1 MKIITSAEFH
11 NPNAFA
17 SWNYEDCY
25 VSDICVKVRKFG
37 GFDWYNR
44 LVITDLTNAA
54 KVGKTCTE
62 WTIGQDCSGFNSCDN
77 YKDIWGLLRSV
88 CGSDNLAEAVEI
100 LRRGDYAETVED
112 EKITVYTR
120 EKKGVDTFSPFAVV
134 KPVKVPSKWT
144 MSHVWKSIY
153 SGQIVS
159 AHRDYRYTDDYAYD
173 NANNF
178 GECDMSVDALAGL
191 AEKIIESGYS
201 GWWVSCNKTDEN
213 GNYIID
219 LGLHS
224 FEAWTLVFSPSAN
237 ITLLEQLTAPKE
249 TPEAEEPTEEKAVEV
264 SESSEE
270 RPIITMSS
278 FDPDNDPEPT
288 DPTPTPDDDAI
299 YSDFDNYFK
308 ALTIV
313 SVSFGGAQNSAE
325 TPKEGKKMPK
335 RKKLTEKEW
344 KRQLE
349 EKAAFEV
356 SERAAKREFIYNKLR
371 NAQIG
376 DLIAETSLPEYPETI
391 VEIDR
396 EDCNGEPEYFVF
408 RTNYGNSYEGFDFL
422 DDDRTGE
429 PASVFFPSETE
440 QEQEQDENQ
449 ITFDDIA
456 VAYSTNETAENM
468 PEAAPVSTSA
478 ANSALIGFKVGT
490 KSNFKIFRTA
500 TDARA
505 TPKRSK
511 TARRRGGVGRL
522 LLNGSK
528 KLLGAWRGAV
538 RSCPCIAFI
547 AL

>member
-1 MKIITSAEFH
+1 MKVITSAEFH

-25 VSDICVKVRKFG
+25 VSDLCVKVRKFG
-37 GFDWYNR
+37 GFDWFNR
-44 LVITDLTNAA
+44 LVVTDLTNAA

-62 WTIGQDCSGFNSCDN
+62 WTIGQDCTGFNSCDN

-88 CGSDNLAEAVEI
+88 CGSDDLAEAI
-100 LRRGDYAETVED
+100 ATLRRGDYAETVED

-134 KPVKVPSKWT
+134 KPVKAPSKWT
-144 MSHVWKSIY
+144 MSHVWKAIY

-191 AEKIIESGYS
+191 AENIIESGYS

-224 FEAWTLVFSPSAN
+224 FEAWTLVFNPSAN

-264 SESSEE
+264 SKSSEE
-270 RPIITMSS
+270 LPKIIMTTC
-278 FDPDNDPEPT
+278 DPDNDPEPT
-288 DPTPTPDDDAI
+288 DPTPTPDDDAT

-313 SVSFGGAQNSAE
+313 SVSLGGAQNSAE
-325 TPKEGKKMPK
+325 IVKEETKMAK
-335 RKKLTEKEW
+335 TKKLTEKEW

-349 EKAAFEV
+349 EKAAFEA
-356 SERAAKREFIYNKLR
+356 SEIAAKREFIYDKLR

-376 DLIAETSLPEYPETI
+376 DLIAETNLPGFPETI

-408 RTNYGNSYEGFDFL
+408 ITNYGNSYEGFDFL

-429 PASVFFPSETE
+429 PASVFFTPET
-440 QEQEQDENQ
+440 EQEQDENQ
-449 ITFDDIA
+449 ITFDDIDIA

-468 PEAAPVSTSA
+468 SKPAPISPSA
-478 ANSALIGFKVGT
+478 ANSAPIGFKVGK
-490 KSNFKIFRTA
+490 KSKFKSFRTA
-500 TDARA
+500 ANAQA
-505 TPKRSK
+505 TSNYQK
-511 TARRRGGVGRL
+511 TARRRGVVGEFL
-522 LLNGSK
+522 TNGSK
-528 KLLGAWRGAV
+528 SCLERGVGQCGDV
-538 RSCPCIAFI
+538 RASP
-547 AL
+547 L